1 LDEPAIQFGNG
12 TIFKRGY
19 SAELDSFVEAKLSG
33 KDWISRYQEK
43 ERNETGITS
52 LKVSYNSIFG
62 YFIEVTNSHKNKV
75 PQHYQRKATLTNAE
89 RFITPELKE
98 IETRILNAEA
108 KILELEQQLF
118 AELNAVLAGNV
129 EQLQVISKKIAN
141 IDCFQSFAEISKLFN
156 YTKPEL
162 SESFEMEIIGGRHP
176 VVERLLPIGEKFT
189 PNSTVFN
196 ENGEM
201 IHIITGPNMSGKS
214 CYLRQVGLIVLLA
227 QIGCY
232 VPADKAKIGIV
243 DRIFTRVGAQDNIT
257 SGESTFLV
265 EMQEAANIMNN
276 ATSRSLILL
285 DEVGR
290 GTATY
295 DGISIAWAIAEYI
308 HNEIRSKTLFAT
320 HYHELNELASRYDNI
335 ANYRVEALET
345 GGTVIFTHKVMKG
358 GSDHS
363 FGIHVAQMA
372 GIPMDVI
379 ERSKEIMATLEKDDE
394 PSNNKKSLKPK
405 SESLNAIDIKRKAAQ
420 STQMSIF
427 EFHDDELRSRI
438 ASIDLNQLTPL
449 KAFQILTEIYMEI
462 KRAQQ

>member
-1 LDEPAIQFGNG
+1 
-12 TIFKRGY
+12 
-19 SAELDSFVEAKLSG
+19 
-33 KDWISRYQEK
+33 
-43 ERNETGITS
+43 
-52 LKVSYNSIFG
+52 
-62 YFIEVTNSHKNKV
+62 
-75 PQHYQRKATLTNAE
+75 
-89 RFITPELKE
+89 
-98 IETRILNAEA
+98 
-108 KILELEQQLF
+108 
-118 AELNAVLAGNV
+118 
-129 EQLQVISKKIAN
+129 
-141 IDCFQSFAEISKLFN
+141 
-156 YTKPEL
+156 
-162 SESFEMEIIGGRHP
+162 
-176 VVERLLPIGEKFT
+176 
-189 PNSTVFN
+189 
-196 ENGEM
+196 
-201 IHIITGPNMSGKS
+201 
-214 CYLRQVGLIVLLA
+214 
-227 QIGCY
+227 
-232 VPADKAKIGIV
+232 
-243 DRIFTRVGAQDNIT
+243 
-257 SGESTFLV
+257 
-265 EMQEAANIMNN
+265 
-276 ATSRSLILL
+276 LILL